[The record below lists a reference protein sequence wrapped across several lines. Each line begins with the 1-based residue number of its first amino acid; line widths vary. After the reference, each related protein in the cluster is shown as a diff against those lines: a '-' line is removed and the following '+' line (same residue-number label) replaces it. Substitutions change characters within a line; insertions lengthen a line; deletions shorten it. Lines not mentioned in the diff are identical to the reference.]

1 MVDQTK
7 AHEIT
12 VNTGSHIGSRYA
24 QIVGI
29 TVSDDNTI
37 TLDFV
42 FVHPREKNKGE
53 VISRVTL
60 PRKVGEELADLIQ
73 MTIKMH
79 DSKKKGVKND

>member
-1 MVDQTK
+1 MVDENKGAQIDIKTG
-7 AHEIT
+7 T
-12 VNTGSHIGSRYA
+12 CTGSHYA

-42 FVHPREKNKGE
+42 FVHPREKTKGE

-60 PRKVGEELADLIQ
+60 PRKVGEELASLIQ
-73 MTIKMH
+73 MTVKMH
-79 DSKKKGVKND
+79 DGKKKGNKHD